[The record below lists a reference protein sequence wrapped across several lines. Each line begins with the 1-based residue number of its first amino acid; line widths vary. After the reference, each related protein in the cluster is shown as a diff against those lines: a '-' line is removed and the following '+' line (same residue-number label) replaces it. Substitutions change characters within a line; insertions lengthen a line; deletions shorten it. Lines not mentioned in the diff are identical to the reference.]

1 MSPLPKSNESQKEK
15 KEKEH
20 GEQEWSHRGQEVL
33 DSGCPALQ
41 GASGTPQPP
50 CSLGVPLPCTLS
62 PTTHPH
68 PPEPSHK
75 HPRTHLPEPALGPRQ
90 PHTPMPSDLFCI
102 LCLPACAPRPHQVS
116 PRTPRPQH
124 PSPPHTHHFSSGSLS
139 RSLAPGAPE
148 AHGIHPDTVCASW
161 SCDVGSTGHSCLVTE
176 AWRPPQTLPPPRR
189 AVWPHPYPH
198 PVCLPCAGACRAA
211 GHSWASACPPRPS
224 SAPCT

>member
-1 MSPLPKSNESQKEK
+1 MGQSLPWRAGVVSPWAGSAGLRVPSPAGGLRDPPASLLP
-15 KEKEH
+15 
-20 GEQEWSHRGQEVL
+20 GG
-33 DSGCPALQ
+33 PTALH
-41 GASGTPQPP
+41 T
-50 CSLGVPLPCTLS
+50 VTHHS
-62 PTTHPH
+62 PTPSSTLTQAPTHSPSWTRPGPSPATHPQCL
-68 PPEPSHK
+68 SY
-75 HPRTHLPEPALGPRQ
+75 
-90 PHTPMPSDLFCI
+90 I

-124 PSPPHTHHFSSGSLS
+124 PSPPHTRRFSSGSLS

-148 AHGIHPDTVCASW
+148 AHGIHPDTVCPSW
-161 SCDVGSTGHSCLVTE
+161 SCDVGSACHSCLVTE

-198 PVCLPCAGACRAA
+198 PVCLTCAGACGAA